1 MAWLEANLATMQIH
15 AVLYNGKCNL
25 LGYNF
30 FCITVHLKI
39 CNFAWQIY
47 DVMAN
52 SYHTS
57 RKHSVNE
64 LLLKLLNIC
73 AAVRS

>member
-39 CNFAWQIY
+39 CNFA
-47 DVMAN
+47 
-52 SYHTS
+52 
-57 RKHSVNE
+57 
-64 LLLKLLNIC
+64 
-73 AAVRS
+73 